1 MVYPPSVVV
10 EALHSY
16 GRDRLMGD
24 VRQFVPMVTALPN
37 TAAPWKPSPAISLQ
51 LKTVLRFVGPGD
63 DPRSCRFSQMME
75 QRLENVFSEAQA
87 KVLDV
92 HTRLS
97 VQMLSVSQSVGSPA
111 VSLVYMVR
119 NGTAPLNGT
128 AASNLLGQ
136 LTAELVGY
144 FLFYPP
150 LVIAERKCPSASSM
164 PSILMIHIK
173 CLQKQI

>member
-1 MVYPPSVVV
+1 MFSMFYDLNGCS
-10 EALHSY
+10 LC
-16 GRDRLMGD
+16 
-24 VRQFVPMVTALPN
+24 VP
-37 TAAPWKPSPAISLQ
+37 
-51 LKTVLRFVGPGD
+51 VLRFVGPGD

-136 LTAELVGY
+136 LTAEMVGY

-150 LVIAERKCPSASSM
+150 LVIAEPLDAKVQLTPCLLL
-164 PSILMIHIK
+164 ILLCTLWM
-173 CLQKQI
+173 LRYS

>member
-1 MVYPPSVVV
+1 
-10 EALHSY
+10 
-16 GRDRLMGD
+16 
-24 VRQFVPMVTALPN
+24 
-37 TAAPWKPSPAISLQ
+37 
-51 LKTVLRFVGPGD
+51 
-63 DPRSCRFSQMME
+63 
-75 QRLENVFSEAQA
+75 
-87 KVLDV
+87 
-92 HTRLS
+92 
-97 VQMLSVSQSVGSPA
+97 MLSVSQSVGSPA

-136 LTAELVGY
+136 LTAEMVGY

-173 CLQKQI
+173 CPQKQI